1 MASSG
6 RQRGQLTGP
15 RYTPMSSPS
24 PQEIAALKA
33 RIEAAERALDR
44 ASFAKTRALIAHA
57 LSMLDRL
64 ADG

>member
-1 MASSG
+1 VASSG
-6 RQRGQLTGP
+6 RQRGQPTGP
-15 RYTPMSSPS
+15 RYAPMSSPS

-33 RIEAAERALDR
+33 RIEAAERALDQL
-44 ASFAKTRALIAHA
+44 FAKTLALIAHA